1 MDTKDRI
8 LRTALKLFIERGFVE
23 VSVNDLIKEVG
34 IAKGGFYH
42 HFKSK
47 DELIGEIIEK
57 FIIPYLDELI
67 RSVDKSVGS
76 PTKRLQNLFK
86 VPTDIEKNL
95 RTDLD
100 VNKFNNRALIILIV
114 EAIKKYE
121 VMTNYVI
128 QFSNELLMKVEAVI
142 EEGKSL
148 GEFSSNSDSKS
159 TAWYV
164 ISVIQGAIAL
174 WIMNPEIDIQMLFEN
189 NYKCV
194 WQSISKSGKYNK

>member
-8 LRTALKLFIERGFVE
+8 LKTAVKLFIERGFVE

-57 FIIPYLDELI
+57 FIIPCFDDI
-67 RSVDKSVGS
+67 IKSVDKSIGS

-86 VPTDIEKNL
+86 VPTDIQENL
-95 RTDLD
+95 KKDLD
-100 VNKFNNRALIILIV
+100 VEKFNNRALLILIV
-114 EAIKKYE
+114 EAIRKYE

-128 QFSNELLMKVEAVI
+128 QFSNELVMKVEDVI
-142 EEGKSL
+142 EEGKKL
-148 GEFSSNSDSKS
+148 GEFSSSRDPKS
-159 TAWYV
+159 TAWYIV
-164 ISVIQGAIAL
+164 STIQGTMVL
-174 WIMNPEIDIQMLFEN
+174 WVMNPEIDIQSLFESN
-189 NYKCV
+189 CNCV
-194 WQSISKSGKYNK
+194 MESIS